1 VPFAHHQ
8 PGPSIHNELWGAENL
23 SVPIENY
30 IYGGFMRKLG
40 VLAIAAALGAA
51 LQVQA
56 EETCRLSWGSCR
68 NPTICAEGTHSAG
81 HNCHPTFT
89 GYTYWLFGAPIP
101 TGKKCGCAPPPP
113 PYTERKFDDD
123 GYPISDGIKQQIDE
137 AMKDVDMDA
146 VGKYFAAVDRV
157 QGLLR
162 VNTAD
167 HTGVSLPESVQASGC
182 EK

>member
-1 VPFAHHQ
+1 
-8 PGPSIHNELWGAENL
+8 
-23 SVPIENY
+23 
-30 IYGGFMRKLG
+30 MRKFVALAVTFTLG
-40 VLAIAAALGAA
+40 VALHA
-51 LQVQA
+51 QA
-56 EETCRLSWGSCR
+56 EETCVLKWGTCR

-89 GYTYWLFGAPIP
+89 GYSYWLFGAPIP

-123 GYPISDGIKQQIDE
+123 GYPISAGIKEQIDE
-137 AMKDVDMDA
+137 AMKDVDMVA

-162 VNTAD
+162 VNAAD
-167 HTGVSLPESVQASGC
+167 HTGQTIQEADQASGC